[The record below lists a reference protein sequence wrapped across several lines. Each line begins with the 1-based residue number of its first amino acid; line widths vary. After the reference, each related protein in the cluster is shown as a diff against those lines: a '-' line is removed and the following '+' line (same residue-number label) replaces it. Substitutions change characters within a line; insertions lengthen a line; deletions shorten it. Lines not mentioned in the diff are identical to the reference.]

1 MLQKIQTSLKFPSA
15 YVACTPI
22 HLCLGRQGGASEV
35 YDIAALNP
43 VCLCISH
50 GIASQLLQTWF
61 VLLQMVLSI

>member
-1 MLQKIQTSLKFPSA
+1 MKPEVSF
-15 YVACTPI
+15 C
-22 HLCLGRQGGASEV
+22 LCCMHSNLGRQGGASEV
-35 YDIAALNP
+35 CDIAALNP

>member
-1 MLQKIQTSLKFPSA
+1 MHSN
-15 YVACTPI
+15 
-22 HLCLGRQGGASEV
+22 LGRQGGASEV